1 MESEELKN
9 IVVEALDDLKG
20 NDIQV
25 LSVGDISS
33 IADFMIIVS
42 GTSNRHVKSLAENVE
57 LEVKKQGV
65 RPIGVEGADSAEWIL
80 VDLGGVIAHIMLPAT
95 RAFYDLES
103 LWTLK
108 PDVVRDKE
116 QSETETQSAEHV
128 RSDLSNT

>member
-1 MESEELKN
+1 MESEKLKG

-33 IADFMIIVS
+33 IADFMVIVS

-65 RPIGVEGADSAEWIL
+65 RPIGIEGADSAEWVL

-108 PDVVRDKE
+108 PDAV
-116 QSETETQSAEHV
+116 QSEAENKTV
-128 RSDLSNT
+128 EQTSSDLKT